1 MKLIIT
7 TKDSHI
13 KQEVMGI
20 FEQVLIDT
28 DDKVFIADNFINNIE
43 IHHTYI
49 TINFETRKYIYSG
62 ITQYGINRAMI
73 ESFEVIT

>member
-7 TKDSHI
+7 TSDKHI
-13 KQEVMGI
+13 KEELIAVC
-20 FEQVLIDT
+20 EQVTIEKDT
-28 DDKVFIADNFINNIE
+28 VFIADNFINNVE
-43 IHHTYI
+43 IHHSYI

-73 ESFEVIT
+73 KSFEVIT

>member
-7 TKDSHI
+7 TNDSHL
-13 KQEVMGI
+13 KQELIEVC
-20 FEQVLIDT
+20 EQVTIDK
-28 DDKVFIADNFINNIE
+28 DKVFIADNFINNVE
-43 IHHTYI
+43 IHYSYI

-73 ESFEVIT
+73 KSFEVIT